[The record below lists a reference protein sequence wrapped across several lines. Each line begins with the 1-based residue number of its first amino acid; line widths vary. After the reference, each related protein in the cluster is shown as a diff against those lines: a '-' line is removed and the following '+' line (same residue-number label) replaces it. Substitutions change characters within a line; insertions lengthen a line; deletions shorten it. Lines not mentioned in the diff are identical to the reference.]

1 MTPLPGPRRPAFD
14 AVLCDIDGVI
24 RFFDHTEVTRLERA
38 AGLPPGS
45 TSAVAF
51 GPQTALPL
59 ILGQLTREQWA
70 DSIAA
75 GLASRAGAADARALA
90 TAFTGS
96 PVRADQE
103 VVDLLRRARTHCPVL
118 LVTNAT
124 PWLDD
129 DLARLGLADLA
140 DDVVNSALVGVA
152 KPDRRIYEIAAARAG
167 TAPGRCLFVDDRQE
181 NVEAAEQL
189 GMTGVHFRGAADLRA
204 ALTPVAGLSASGAGP
219 RL

>member
-1 MTPLPGPRRPAFD
+1 MTLLPHPRTPGFD

-24 RFFDHTEVTRLERA
+24 RFFDHTEVARLELA

-51 GPQTALPL
+51 GPETALPL
-59 ILGQLTREQWA
+59 ILGQLTKEQWR
-70 DSIAA
+70 DSITT
-75 GLASRAGAADARALA
+75 GLATLARPAEARALA

-103 VVDLLRRARTHCPVL
+103 VVELLRRARAHCPVL

-129 DLARLGLADLA
+129 DLTRLGLADLA
-140 DDVVNSALVGVA
+140 DGAVNSALVGAA
-152 KPDRRIYEIAAARAG
+152 KPDRLIYQVAADRAG
-167 TAPGRCLFVDDRQE
+167 VAPERCLFVDDRRE
-181 NVEAAEQL
+181 NVVAAEEL
-189 GMTGVHFRGAADLRA
+189 GMTGVHFRGPADLRA
-204 ALTPVAGLSASGAGP
+204 ALAPLSGLSA
-219 RL
+219 